1 MLDLKF
7 GVAIKEMREGELV
20 LQDVATGQDAG
31 TIPNDLVF
39 ALIGGER
46 PDRFLKSVGIEIV

>member
-1 MLDLKF
+1 
-7 GVAIKEMREGELV
+7 MRENELV
-20 LQDVATGQDAG
+20 LQDVPSGKEVA
-31 TIPNDLVF
+31 TIPNDIVF